1 MKEIVV
7 NINNIEKVKR
17 FVSDALSFKSDIDIL
32 DGRYI
37 IDGKSI
43 MGVFSLDLSK
53 DILVKIYSD
62 DKKEITRFNTV
73 MAKYV

>member
-53 DILVKIYSD
+53 KLVARINSD
-62 DKKEITRFNTV
+62 NKEEIDRFYEV
-73 MAKYV
+73 MKEYI